1 MLVFGI
7 VVVLVATVALVGI
20 VTVVRRAVHR
30 AAEDCRRLS
39 RVEAVLTLD
48 DELLVSLT
56 SDASGESRWL
66 HSQMSVPAV
75 VMLARWRDTRMPI
88 DVRNEGQATVLRPT
102 AAVAGLRFREQTA
115 VEVEPTR
122 LS

>member
-75 VMLARWRDTRMPI
+75 VMLARWRDTGMPI
-88 DVRNEGQATVLRPT
+88 DVRNEDQATVLRPT

>member
-1 MLVFGI
+1 
-7 VVVLVATVALVGI
+7 
-20 VTVVRRAVHR
+20 
-30 AAEDCRRLS
+30 
-39 RVEAVLTLD
+39 VEAVLTLD